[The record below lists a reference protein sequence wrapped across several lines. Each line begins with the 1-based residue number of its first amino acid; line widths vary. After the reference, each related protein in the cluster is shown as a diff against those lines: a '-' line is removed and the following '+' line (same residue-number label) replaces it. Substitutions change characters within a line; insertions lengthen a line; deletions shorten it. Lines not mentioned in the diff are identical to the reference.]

1 MWTTYYQ
8 PTTLADTLELLATHP
23 AARVVAGGTDMLV
36 ELGRHLRP
44 ANSLID
50 ISRVTGLRYVR
61 QEGEEIVL
69 GALATHND
77 VISSTLCVAGALP
90 LAQACIE
97 VGAPQIRARATV
109 AGNLVTASPANDTIT
124 ALVALDAAVTLVGQA
139 GERTLPLRDFYLG
152 VRRTALAPGELLRAI
167 RVPAPGPR
175 RRGIFLKLGLRRAQ
189 AISVV
194 NVAVVLTF
202 DSDRPDAPVAEARVA
217 LGCVAPTIVRAE
229 AAEAALQGLSLAVI
243 NAEVIGRL
251 AVAACAPISDLR
263 GSAGYRRTAVAAL
276 VARAITRLAAGS
288 EAEGWPERPVLL
300 EGGGVWTAN
309 DANEATNGAN
319 GGVWTANDANEAANG
334 ANGDVWTA
342 NDANEAANGA
352 NGDVWTAND
361 ANGGVWTAND
371 ANEAAN
377 GANANNANGDVWT
390 ANDANEAANG
400 ANANDAN
407 DGVRALVNGAKVALS
422 AHKTLLDALREDVG
436 LTGTKEGCGEG
447 ECGACTVWLD
457 GQAVMSCLVP
467 AAQAHGREVTTIEGL
482 AAPGATLHPLQAA
495 FIAEGAV
502 QCGYCIPGMLMAG
515 ARLLEEFPD
524 PALGQIQV
532 ALSGNLCRCTGYSKI
547 IAAVRAAKKR
557 LDYEG
562 REGRL
567 DHEGREA

>member
-8 PTTLADTLELLATHP
+8 PTTLADTLELLAAHP

-50 ISRVTGLRYVR
+50 ISRVAGLRYVR

-77 VISSTLCVAGALP
+77 VISSTLCVADALP
-90 LAQACIE
+90 LAQASSE

-202 DSDRPDAPVAEARVA
+202 DSDRPDATVTEARVA

-229 AAEAALQGLSLAVI
+229 AAEAALQGQSLTVI
-243 NAEVIGRL
+243 NAEEIGRL

-300 EGGGVWTAN
+300 EAADGGRWTV
-309 DANEATNGAN
+309 DGAAGDGGRWTVDGAAGDGGRWTVDGGEVSAVVN
-319 GGVWTANDANEAANG
+319 GG
-334 ANGDVWTA
+334 
-342 NDANEAANGA
+342 
-352 NGDVWTAND
+352 
-361 ANGGVWTAND
+361 
-371 ANEAAN
+371 
-377 GANANNANGDVWT
+377 
-390 ANDANEAANG
+390 
-400 ANANDAN
+400 
-407 DGVRALVNGAKVALS
+407 LVAL
-422 AHKTLLDALREDVG
+422 AAGKTLLNALREDVG

-482 AAPGATLHPLQAA
+482 AAPDATLHPLQAA

-515 ARLLEEFPD
+515 ARLLEEYPN
-524 PALGQIQV
+524 PALGQIQT

-547 IAAVRAAKKR
+547 IAAMRAAAR
-557 LDYEG
+557 SG
-562 REGRL
+562 R
-567 DHEGREA
+567 

>member
-8 PTTLADTLELLATHP
+8 PTTLADALELLAAHP

-50 ISRVTGLRYVR
+50 ISRVAGLRYVR

-90 LAQACIE
+90 LAQASSE

-167 RVPAPGPR
+167 RVPAPGLR

-202 DSDRPDAPVAEARVA
+202 DSDRPDATVTQARVA

-309 DANEATNGAN
+309 DANEA
-319 GGVWTANDANEAANG
+319 
-334 ANGDVWTA
+334 
-342 NDANEAANGA
+342 
-352 NGDVWTAND
+352 
-361 ANGGVWTAND
+361 
-371 ANEAAN
+371 AN

-400 ANANDAN
+400 DVWTANDAN
-407 DGVRALVNGAKVALS
+407 EAANGANANNANDRVRALVNGAKVALS
-422 AHKTLLDALREDVG
+422 AHKTLLNALREDVG

-547 IAAVRAAKKR
+547 ITAMRAAKKR
-557 LDYEG
+557 LDHEGREGRLDYEG
-562 REGRL
+562 LEGRL

>member
-1 MWTTYYQ
+1 MWTSYFQ
-8 PTTLADTLELLATHP
+8 PTTLADALALLAAHP
-23 AARVVAGGTDMLV
+23 DARVVAGGTDMLV

-50 ISRVTGLRYVR
+50 ISRVAGLRYVR
-61 QEGEEIVL
+61 QDGDAIVL

-77 VISSTLCVAGALP
+77 VISSGLCVAGALP
-90 LAQACIE
+90 LAQACSE

-124 ALVALDAAVTLVGQA
+124 ALVALDACVTLAGQA

-152 VRRTALAPGELLRAI
+152 VRRTALAPGELLCAI

-202 DSDRPDAPVAEARVA
+202 DSDGPDAPVTEARVA

-229 AAEAALQGLSLAVI
+229 AAEAALQGQSLAVI
-243 NAEVIGRL
+243 DAEAIGRL
-251 AVAACAPISDLR
+251 AAAACAPISDLR

-309 DANEATNGAN
+309 DANEA
-319 GGVWTANDANEAANG
+319 ANG
-334 ANGDVWTA
+334 A
-342 NDANEAANGA
+342 
-352 NGDVWTAND
+352 
-361 ANGGVWTAND
+361 
-371 ANEAAN
+371 
-377 GANANNANGDVWT
+377 NANGDVWT

-400 ANANDAN
+400 ANANGAN

-467 AAQAHGREVTTIEGL
+467 AAQAHGRTVTTIEGL
-482 AAPGATLHPLQAA
+482 AAPDGTLHPLQAA

-515 ARLLEEFPD
+515 ARLLEEHPD
-524 PALGQIQV
+524 PALGQIQT

-547 IAAVRAAKKR
+547 IAAMRAAKK
-557 LDYEG
+557 
-562 REGRL
+562 RL

>member
-8 PTTLADTLELLATHP
+8 PTTLADALELLAAHP

-50 ISRVTGLRYVR
+50 ISRVAGLRYVR

-90 LAQACIE
+90 LAQASSE

-202 DSDRPDAPVAEARVA
+202 DSDRPDATVTEARVA

-229 AAEAALQGLSLAVI
+229 AAEAALQGQSLAVI
-243 NAEVIGRL
+243 NAEAIGHL

-288 EAEGWPERPVLL
+288 EAEGWQERPVLL

-309 DANEATNGAN
+309 DANEA
-319 GGVWTANDANEAANG
+319 

-342 NDANEAANGA
+342 NDANEA
-352 NGDVWTAND
+352 T
-361 ANGGVWTAND
+361 
-371 ANEAAN
+371 
-377 GANANNANGDVWT
+377 
-390 ANDANEAANG
+390 NG

-407 DGVRALVNGAKVALS
+407 DRVRALVNGAKVALS
-422 AHKTLLDALREDVG
+422 AGKTLLDALREDAG

-467 AAQAHGREVTTIEGL
+467 AAQAHGRTITTIEGL
-482 AAPGATLHPLQAA
+482 AAPDATLHPLQAA
-495 FIAEGAV
+495 FITEGAV

-515 ARLLEEFPD
+515 ARLLEEHPD
-524 PALGQIQV
+524 PALGQIQT

-557 LDYEG
+557 LDHEG

>member
-8 PTTLADTLELLATHP
+8 PTTLADALELLAAHP

-50 ISRVTGLRYVR
+50 ISRVAGLRYVR

-90 LAQACIE
+90 LAQASSE

-167 RVPAPGPR
+167 RVPAPGLR

-202 DSDRPDAPVAEARVA
+202 DSDRPDATVTQARVA

-309 DANEATNGAN
+309 DANEA
-319 GGVWTANDANEAANG
+319 
-334 ANGDVWTA
+334 
-342 NDANEAANGA
+342 
-352 NGDVWTAND
+352 
-361 ANGGVWTAND
+361 
-371 ANEAAN
+371 AN
-377 GANANNANGDVWT
+377 GANANNANDR
-390 ANDANEAANG
+390 
-400 ANANDAN
+400 
-407 DGVRALVNGAKVALS
+407 VRALVNGAKVALS
-422 AHKTLLDALREDVG
+422 AHKTLLNALREDVG

-482 AAPGATLHPLQAA
+482 AAADATLHPLQAA

-547 IAAVRAAKKR
+547 ITAMRAAKKR
-557 LDYEG
+557 LDHEGREGRLDYEG
-562 REGRL
+562 LEGRL